1 MARSIFRETSLER
14 LSSPEQIDRLLAVGN
29 IKYWLIITA
38 TLLVIINV
46 ILWAFFG
53 ELPEYVEGNGMLLQ
67 GEGLSFIYSG
77 FNGLMEHSYL
87 WELGNIEKGNV
98 IAILQNEETGTTTE
112 IKTLHSGRV
121 MEIFAFPG
129 DYVSAG
135 QIIASV
141 ENEKA
146 RLSAVL
152 YIPMSQGKKIKHRA
166 QVNLKLSSVNTEV
179 YGYLEG
185 WVKTSSFYPVSQQNV
200 TKTLGNAELAEKIC
214 NGVPVIKV
222 AVELLRDIKNEE
234 DFVWTSHKKF
244 PYELSGGTECSGV
257 VLIGTFRPIDLLFNK
272 K

>member
-1 MARSIFRETSLER
+1 MAKSIFRETSLER

-146 RLSAVL
+146 GLSAVL

-166 QVNLKLSSVNTEV
+166 QVNLKLSHNTLEV
-179 YGYLEG
+179 
-185 WVKTSSFYPVSQQNV
+185 F
-200 TKTLGNAELAEKIC
+200 
-214 NGVPVIKV
+214 
-222 AVELLRDIKNEE
+222 
-234 DFVWTSHKKF
+234 
-244 PYELSGGTECSGV
+244 
-257 VLIGTFRPIDLLFNK
+257 
-272 K
+272 